1 MQRTYLLLVG
11 LGLVGASG
19 LALLPLAGSAGVFGS
34 QPLAEGATVA
44 LAQPLND
51 QWNLILVEQL
61 QPGGASCWS
70 RQSDGSVTIA
80 GVNGASE
87 NRAGENSAAENRAG
101 ENAPAENRA
110 AENRAAEDGAGE
122 NRAGGKGGSQVS
134 SSQVISPGAA
144 NGDSRCSRLQSSSG
158 YSLRAADGD
167 LPSPW
172 RLRIAAGAAGLELQA
187 LNPSLTTPVPVARAP
202 MPPAAGQGL
211 ASFRLEPGW
220 SFQGRTYAGRRLS
233 HIYLASTEP
242 LALLQARARGNVQSF
257 PVQSFA
263 GLPPPPP
270 PLELAQRD
278 RRRSQSW
285 RRQQQISSASIE
297 PAPGQPAPGQVISLP
312 VLPFQEALGLSATPP

>member
-34 QPLAEGATVA
+34 QPMAEGATVA
-44 LAQPLND
+44 LAQPLDND

-80 GVNGASE
+80 GE
-87 NRAGENSAAENRAG
+87 NSAVDNSAAENSAG
-101 ENAPAENRA
+101 ESST
-110 AENRAAEDGAGE
+110 GQSSGGVSS
-122 NRAGGKGGSQVS
+122 AGGKSRSQVS

-144 NGDSRCSRLQSSSG
+144 NGDARCSRLQSSSG

-233 HIYLASTEP
+233 HIYLASAEP
-242 LALLQARARGNVQSF
+242 LTLLQARARGNVQSF

-312 VLPFQEALGLSATPP
+312 VLPFQEALGLSATTP

>member
-1 MQRTYLLLVG
+1 MQRTYLPLVG

-44 LAQPLND
+44 LAQPLDND

-61 QPGGASCWS
+61 QPGAVSCWS

-80 GVNGASE
+80 
-87 NRAGENSAAENRAG
+87 AENRAG
-101 ENAPAENRA
+101 E
-110 AENRAAEDGAGE
+110 
-122 NRAGGKGGSQVS
+122 KGGSQAS
-134 SSQVISPGAA
+134 SSQIISPGAA
-144 NGDSRCSRLQSSSG
+144 NGDARCSRLQSSSG

-172 RLRIAAGAAGLELQA
+172 RLRIAAAAAGLELQA

-233 HIYLASTEP
+233 HIYLTSAEP
-242 LALLQARARGNVQSF
+242 LALLQARARGNLQSF

-297 PAPGQPAPGQVISLP
+297 TAPGQPAPGQVISLP

>member
-1 MQRTYLLLVG
+1 MQRTYLPLVG

-44 LAQPLND
+44 LAQPLDSD

-61 QPGGASCWS
+61 QPGAGSCWS

-80 GVNGASE
+80 GENGAGVNS
-87 NRAGENSAAENRAG
+87 AGEKS
-101 ENAPAENRA
+101 
-110 AENRAAEDGAGE
+110 
-122 NRAGGKGGSQVS
+122 GSQAS
-134 SSQVISPGAA
+134 SSQMISPGVA

-233 HIYLASTEP
+233 HIYLTSAEP

-263 GLPPPPP
+263 GLLPPPP

-285 RRQQQISSASIE
+285 RRPQQISSASIE
-297 PAPGQPAPGQVISLP
+297 LAPGQPAPGQVISLP

>member
-1 MQRTYLLLVG
+1 LVG

-44 LAQPLND
+44 LAQPLDND

-80 GVNGASE
+80 GESSAVE
-87 NRAGENSAAENRAG
+87 N
-101 ENAPAENRA
+101 
-110 AENRAAEDGAGE
+110 
-122 NRAGGKGGSQVS
+122 GGSQVS

-202 MPPAAGQGL
+202 MPRAAGQGL

-233 HIYLASTEP
+233 HIYLASAEP

-312 VLPFQEALGLSATPP
+312 VLPFQEALGLSATTP

>member
-1 MQRTYLLLVG
+1 MQRTYLPLVG

-44 LAQPLND
+44 LAQQLDND

-80 GVNGASE
+80 GVNGSGENRSGE
-87 NRAGENSAAENRAG
+87 NRAGESSAVEN
-101 ENAPAENRA
+101 
-110 AENRAAEDGAGE
+110 
-122 NRAGGKGGSQVS
+122 GGSQVS

-202 MPPAAGQGL
+202 MPRAAGQGL

-233 HIYLASTEP
+233 HIYLASAEP

>member
-1 MQRTYLLLVG
+1 
-11 LGLVGASG
+11 
-19 LALLPLAGSAGVFGS
+19 
-34 QPLAEGATVA
+34 VA
-44 LAQPLND
+44 LAQPLDND

-61 QPGGASCWS
+61 PPGGASCWS

-80 GVNGASE
+80 GE
-87 NRAGENSAAENRAG
+87 NSAGENSAG
-101 ENAPAENRA
+101 ENS
-110 AENRAAEDGAGE
+110 AGVSSV
-122 NRAGGKGGSQVS
+122 GGKSRSQAS
-134 SSQVISPGAA
+134 SSQVIRPGAA

-233 HIYLASTEP
+233 HIYLASAEP

-312 VLPFQEALGLSATPP
+312 VLPFQEALGLSATTP

>member
-1 MQRTYLLLVG
+1 MQRTYLLWVG

-19 LALLPLAGSAGVFGS
+19 LALLPLAGSVGVFGS

-44 LAQPLND
+44 LAQPLDND

-61 QPGGASCWS
+61 QPGAASCWS
-70 RQSDGSVTIA
+70 SQSDGSVTIA
-80 GVNGASE
+80 GVNGA
-87 NRAGENSAAENRAG
+87 GENG
-101 ENAPAENRA
+101 V
-110 AENRAAEDGAGE
+110 GE
-122 NRAGGKGGSQVS
+122 NRVGEKSGPQAN
-134 SSQVISPGAA
+134 SSQIISPGAA
-144 NGDSRCSRLQSSSG
+144 DGDSRCSRLQSSSG

-172 RLRIAAGAAGLELQA
+172 RLRIAAVAAGLELQA

-233 HIYLASTEP
+233 HIHLASAEP
-242 LALLQARARGNVQSF
+242 LALLQARARGN
-257 PVQSFA
+257 VQSFA

-278 RRRSQSW
+278 RRRSESW

-312 VLPFQEALGLSATPP
+312 VLPFKEALGLSATTP

>member
-1 MQRTYLLLVG
+1 M
-11 LGLVGASG
+11 
-19 LALLPLAGSAGVFGS
+19 
-34 QPLAEGATVA
+34 AEGATVA
-44 LAQPLND
+44 LAQPLDND

-80 GVNGASE
+80 GESSAVE
-87 NRAGENSAAENRAG
+87 N
-101 ENAPAENRA
+101 
-110 AENRAAEDGAGE
+110 
-122 NRAGGKGGSQVS
+122 GGSQVS

-233 HIYLASTEP
+233 HIYLASAEP

-312 VLPFQEALGLSATPP
+312 VLPFQEALGLSATTP

>member
-1 MQRTYLLLVG
+1 MQRTYLPLVG

-44 LAQPLND
+44 LAQPLDND

-61 QPGGASCWS
+61 PPGGASCWS

-80 GVNGASE
+80 GE
-87 NRAGENSAAENRAG
+87 NSAGENSAG
-101 ENAPAENRA
+101 VSSV
-110 AENRAAEDGAGE
+110 
-122 NRAGGKGGSQVS
+122 GGKSRSQAS
-134 SSQVISPGAA
+134 SSQVIRPGAA

-233 HIYLASTEP
+233 HIYLASAEP

-312 VLPFQEALGLSATPP
+312 VLPFQEALGLSATTP

>member
-1 MQRTYLLLVG
+1 MQRTYLPLVG

-44 LAQPLND
+44 LAQPLDSD

-61 QPGGASCWS
+61 QPGAASCWS

-80 GVNGASE
+80 GVNSAGEKGPGVNSASE
-87 NRAGENSAAENRAG
+87 NSASE
-101 ENAPAENRA
+101 
-110 AENRAAEDGAGE
+110 
-122 NRAGGKGGSQVS
+122 KGGSQAS
-134 SSQVISPGAA
+134 SSQIISPGAA
-144 NGDSRCSRLQSSSG
+144 NGDARCSRLQSSSG

-233 HIYLASTEP
+233 HIYLASSEP
-242 LALLQARARGNVQSF
+242 LSLLQARARGNVQSF

-263 GLPPPPP
+263 GLPPPP

-312 VLPFQEALGLSATPP
+312 VLPFQEALGLSATTP

>member
-1 MQRTYLLLVG
+1 MQRTYLPLVG

-44 LAQPLND
+44 LAQQLDND

-80 GVNGASE
+80 G
-87 NRAGENSAAENRAG
+87 ENSAAENS
-101 ENAPAENRA
+101 A
-110 AENRAAEDGAGE
+110 AESSGGVSSGGVSSV
-122 NRAGGKGGSQVS
+122 GGKSRSQAS
-134 SSQVISPGAA
+134 SSQVIRPGAA

-233 HIYLASTEP
+233 HIYLASAEP

-297 PAPGQPAPGQVISLP
+297 PAPGQPAPNQVISLP
-312 VLPFQEALGLSATPP
+312 VLPFQEALGLSATTP